1 LPAAEKSTHDRDA
14 RRPTVM
20 TVQEAFWNW
29 LRPWIAVGIGLTIS
43 IVFAVLIAALSTSRK
58 KAD

>member
-1 LPAAEKSTHDRDA
+1 
-14 RRPTVM
+14 M